1 VDQPSIH
8 LDQVR
13 LLAALFALVSLP
25 VLAQE
30 TSFQCMRRVGT
41 VLEVPYW
48 WVLSGQADAG
58 TAVQRVPEFLEQPG
72 FASRW
77 AAFLNSRF
85 NAQPGLTAED
95 DVMVAVVRF
104 VLENHRP
111 WKDVF
116 VGRFSMTGPGG
127 YPKIV
132 DDPARPPYGFFGL
145 APWLKRY
152 AGNAS
157 DGKMLQASYRILRAV
172 VGLELVPSPQ
182 NATGDA
188 SLMGR
193 QRPEC
198 RSCHFDS
205 PYALDHVAALLPWY
219 RKALGSN
226 ATVEAQVPT
235 PQVLFDGRQVQSL
248 DELLALAV
256 DSDAFHF
263 WSCRLAFEFAVG
275 RPETGCEAP
284 VFDACVD
291 ALRQTGDIRA
301 GLTAIMQQPSYC
313 EGLWP

>member
-1 VDQPSIH
+1 MGRPSNH
-8 LDQVR
+8 QGGVR
-13 LLAALFALVSLP
+13 LTSALLALIASTAA
-25 VLAQE
+25 AQE
-30 TSFQCMRRVGT
+30 SSFQCMRRVGT

-48 WVLSGQADAG
+48 WGKAGQADAG
-58 TAVQRVPEFLEQPG
+58 TAMQRVPEFLEQPG
-72 FASRW
+72 FANRW
-77 AAFLNSRF
+77 GAFLNSRF
-85 NAQPGLTAED
+85 NAQPGLSAEE

-116 VGRFSMTGPGG
+116 VGRFSLTGPGG
-127 YPKIV
+127 YPKV
-132 DDPARPPYGFFGL
+132 LDDPTRPPYGFFGL
-145 APWLKRY
+145 APWLTRY

-157 DGKMLQASYRILRAV
+157 DGRMLQASYRILRAV

-182 NATGDA
+182 NASGDA

-205 PYALDHVAALLPWY
+205 PYALDHVAAVLPWY
-219 RKALGSN
+219 RKGLGSR

-235 PQVLFDGRQVQSL
+235 PQVLFGGRQVQSL
-248 DELLALAV
+248 EELLTIAV
-256 DSDAFHF
+256 ESDAFHF

-284 VFDACVD
+284 IFDACVD
-291 ALRQTGDIRA
+291 ALKQTQDIRA
-301 GLTAIMQQPSYC
+301 GLAAIMQHPSYC